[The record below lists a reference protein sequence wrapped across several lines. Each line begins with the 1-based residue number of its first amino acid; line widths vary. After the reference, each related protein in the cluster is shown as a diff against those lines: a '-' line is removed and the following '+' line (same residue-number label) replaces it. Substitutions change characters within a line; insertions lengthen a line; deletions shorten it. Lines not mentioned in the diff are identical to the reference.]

1 LKLEKTN
8 LEDCFILSPKV
19 FEDER
24 GTFSETFNAQK
35 FLDQTG
41 VAVAFVQDNESTSK
55 YGVVRGLHFQTGVH
69 GQTKLVRVVKG
80 SALDVVVDLR
90 KGSPSFGKSFSIV
103 LSGENKKQL
112 FVPHGFAHGFSV
124 LEDDT
129 VFSYKCDAYYNKE
142 SERGI
147 VYNDATLAID
157 WHLSSNAMIVSKKDL
172 ELPTFAAIKPE

>member
-1 LKLEKTN
+1 MAW
-8 LEDCFILSPKV
+8 CVVYIF
-19 FEDER
+19 
-24 GTFSETFNAQK
+24 
-35 FLDQTG
+35 TG
-41 VAVAFVQDNESTSK
+41 A
-55 YGVVRGLHFQTGVH
+55 H
-69 GQTKLVRVVKG
+69 GQAKLVRVVKG

-112 FVPHGFAHGFSV
+112 FVPRGFAHGFSV

-129 VFSYKCDAYYNKE
+129 VFAYKCDAYYNKE

>member
-1 LKLEKTN
+1 MKLEKTN

-24 GTFSETFNAQK
+24 GTFSETFNAKK

-41 VAVAFVQDNESTSK
+41 IAVTFVQDNQSTSK

-69 GQTKLVRVVKG
+69 GQAKLVRVVKG

-90 KGSPSFGKSFSIV
+90 KGSPSFGKSFSVV
-103 LSGENKKQL
+103 LSEENKKQL
-112 FVPHGFAHGFSV
+112 FIPRGFAHGFSA
-124 LEDDT
+124 LEDNT
-129 VFSYKCDAYYNKE
+129 VFAYKCDRYYNKQ
-142 SERGI
+142 SEQGI

-157 WHLSSNAMIVSKKDL
+157 WHLNSNDMIVSKKDL
-172 ELPTFAAIKPE
+172 ELPTFLEITK

>member
-8 LEDCFILSPKV
+8 LKDCFILTPKV

-24 GTFSETFNAQK
+24 GTFSETFNAKK

-41 VAVAFVQDNESTSK
+41 IAVTFVQDNQSASK
-55 YGVVRGLHFQTGVH
+55 YGVVRGLHFQTGDH

-80 SALDVVVDLR
+80 SVLDVVVDLR
-90 KGSPSFGKSFSIV
+90 KGSPSFGKSFSTV

-112 FVPHGFAHGFSV
+112 FVPRGFAHGFSV
-124 LEDDT
+124 LEDNT
-129 VFSYKCDAYYNKE
+129 VFAYKCDRYYNKQ
-142 SERGI
+142 SEQGI

-157 WHLSSNAMIVSKKDL
+157 WHLSSNDIIVSKKDV
-172 ELPTFAAIKPE
+172 ELPTFLEITK

>member
-1 LKLEKTN
+1 MKLEKTN

-24 GTFSETFNAQK
+24 GTFSETFNAK
-35 FLDQTG
+35 NFLDQTG
-41 VAVAFVQDNESTSK
+41 IAVTFVQDNQSTSK
-55 YGVVRGLHFQTGVH
+55 YGVVRGLHFQTGAH
-69 GQTKLVRVVKG
+69 GQAKLVRVVKG

-112 FVPHGFAHGFSV
+112 FVPRGFAHGFSV

-129 VFSYKCDAYYNKE
+129 VFAYKCDA
-142 SERGI
+142 
-147 VYNDATLAID
+147 
-157 WHLSSNAMIVSKKDL
+157 
-172 ELPTFAAIKPE
+172 

>member
-1 LKLEKTN
+1 MKLEKTN
-8 LEDCFILSPKV
+8 LEDCFILTPKG

-24 GTFSETFNAQK
+24 GTFSETFNAK
-35 FLDQTG
+35 NFLDQTG
-41 VAVAFVQDNESTSK
+41 IAVTFVQDNESVSK

-80 SALDVVVDLR
+80 SVLDVVVDLR

-112 FVPHGFAHGFSV
+112 FVPRGFAHGFSV
-124 LEDDT
+124 LEDNT
-129 VFSYKCDAYYNKE
+129 VFAYKCDGYYNKQ

-157 WHLSSNAMIVSKKDL
+157 WHLSSTAMIISKKDL
-172 ELPTFAAIKPE
+172 ELPIFAGIKPE

>member
-1 LKLEKTN
+1 MKLEKTN

-24 GTFSETFNAQK
+24 GTFSETFNAK
-35 FLDQTG
+35 NFLDQTG
-41 VAVAFVQDNESTSK
+41 IAVTFVQDNQSTSK

-112 FVPHGFAHGFSV
+112 FVPRGFAHGFSV

-129 VFSYKCDAYYNKE
+129 VFAYKCDAYYNKE

-157 WHLSSNAMIVSKKDL
+157 CHLSSNAMIISKKDL

>member
-1 LKLEKTN
+1 MKLEKTN

-24 GTFSETFNAQK
+24 GTFSETFNAK
-35 FLDQTG
+35 NFLDQTG
-41 VAVAFVQDNESTSK
+41 IAVTFVQDNESTSK

-112 FVPHGFAHGFSV
+112 FVPRGFAHGFSV

-172 ELPTFAAIKPE
+172 ELPTFTAIKPE

>member
-8 LEDCFILSPKV
+8 LEDCFILTPKV

-24 GTFSETFNAQK
+24 GTFSETFNAED
-35 FLDQTG
+35 FLKQTG
-41 VAVAFVQDNESTSK
+41 LDVAFVQDNESISK
-55 YGVVRGLHFQTGVH
+55 YGVVRGLHFQSGAH
-69 GQTKLVRVVKG
+69 GQAKLVRVVKG
-80 SALDVVVDLR
+80 RVLDVVVDLR
-90 KGSPSFGKSFSIV
+90 KGSPSFGESFSIV

-112 FVPHGFAHGFSV
+112 FVPRGFAHGFSV

-129 VFSYKCDAYYNKE
+129 VFAYKCDRCYNKQ

-157 WHLSSNAMIVSKKDL
+157 WHLSGDDMIVSKKDL
-172 ELPTFAAIKPE
+172 ELPTFLEIIK

>member
-1 LKLEKTN
+1 MKLEKTN

-24 GTFSETFNAQK
+24 GTFSETFNAQN

-41 VAVAFVQDNESTSK
+41 IAVTFVQDNQSTSK

-112 FVPHGFAHGFSV
+112 FVPRGFAHGFSV

-129 VFSYKCDAYYNKE
+129 VFAYKCDTYYNKE

-157 WHLSSNAMIVSKKDL
+157 WHLSSNAMIISKKDL

>member
-1 LKLEKTN
+1 MKLEKTN
-8 LEDCFILSPKV
+8 LEDCFILTPKG

-24 GTFSETFNAQK
+24 GTFSETFNAK
-35 FLDQTG
+35 NFLDQTG
-41 VAVAFVQDNESTSK
+41 IAVTFVQDNESVSK

-80 SALDVVVDLR
+80 SVLDVVVDLR
-90 KGSPSFGKSFSIV
+90 KESPSFGKSFSIV

-112 FVPHGFAHGFSV
+112 FVPRGFAHGFSV
-124 LEDDT
+124 LEDNT
-129 VFSYKCDAYYNKE
+129 VFAYKCDGYYNKQ

-157 WHLSSNAMIVSKKDL
+157 WHLSSTAMIISKKDL
-172 ELPTFAAIKPE
+172 ELPTFAGIKPE

>member
-1 LKLEKTN
+1 MKLEKTN
-8 LEDCFILSPKV
+8 LKDCFILTPKG

-24 GTFSETFNAQK
+24 GTFSETFNAK
-35 FLDQTG
+35 NFLDQTG
-41 VAVAFVQDNESTSK
+41 IAVTFVQDNESVSK

-80 SALDVVVDLR
+80 SVLDVVVDLR

-112 FVPHGFAHGFSV
+112 FVPRGFAHGFSV
-124 LEDDT
+124 LEDNT
-129 VFSYKCDAYYNKE
+129 VFAYKCDGYYNKQ

-157 WHLSSNAMIVSKKDL
+157 WHLSSTAMIISKKDL
-172 ELPTFAAIKPE
+172 ELPTFAGIKPE

>member
-1 LKLEKTN
+1 MKLEKTN
-8 LEDCFILSPKV
+8 LKDCFILTPKG

-24 GTFSETFNAQK
+24 GTFSETFNAK
-35 FLDQTG
+35 NFLDQTG
-41 VAVAFVQDNESTSK
+41 IAVTFVQDNESVSK

-80 SALDVVVDLR
+80 SVLDVVVDLR

-112 FVPHGFAHGFSV
+112 FVPRGFAHGFSV
-124 LEDDT
+124 LEDNT
-129 VFSYKCDAYYNKE
+129 VFAYKCDGYYNKQ

-147 VYNDATLAID
+147 IYNDATLAID
-157 WHLSSNAMIVSKKDL
+157 WHLSSTAMIISKKDL
-172 ELPTFAAIKPE
+172 ELPTFAGIKPE

>member
-1 LKLEKTN
+1 MKLEKTN
-8 LEDCFILSPKV
+8 LEDCFILTPKV

-24 GTFSETFNAQK
+24 GTFRETFNAK
-35 FLDQTG
+35 NFFDQTG
-41 VAVAFVQDNESTSK
+41 VAVTFVQDNESVSK

-80 SALDVVVDLR
+80 SVLDVVVDLR
-90 KGSPSFGKSFSIV
+90 KGSLSFGKSFSVV

-112 FVPHGFAHGFSV
+112 FIPRGFAHGFSV
-124 LEDDT
+124 LEDNT
-129 VFSYKCDAYYNKE
+129 VFAYKCDRYYNKQ
-142 SERGI
+142 SEQGI

-157 WHLSSNAMIVSKKDL
+157 WHLNCNDMIVSKKDL

>member
-1 LKLEKTN
+1 MKLEKTN
-8 LEDCFILSPKV
+8 LEDCFILTPKV

-24 GTFSETFNAQK
+24 GTFSETFNAKK

-41 VAVAFVQDNESTSK
+41 ITITFVQDNQSVSK

-80 SALDVVVDLR
+80 SVLDVVVDLR
-90 KGSPSFGKSFSIV
+90 KGSPSFGKSFSTV

-112 FVPHGFAHGFSV
+112 FVPRGFAHGFSV
-124 LEDDT
+124 LEDNT
-129 VFSYKCDAYYNKE
+129 VFAYKCDGYYNKQ

-157 WHLSSNAMIVSKKDL
+157 WHLSSTAMIISKKDL
-172 ELPTFAAIKPE
+172 ELPTFAGIKPE

>member
-1 LKLEKTN
+1 MKLEKTN
-8 LEDCFILSPKV
+8 LEDCFILTPKV

-24 GTFSETFNAQK
+24 GTFSETFNAKK

-41 VAVAFVQDNESTSK
+41 IAVTFVQDNQSVSK

-80 SALDVVVDLR
+80 SVLDVVVDLR
-90 KGSPSFGKSFSIV
+90 KGSPSFGKSFSTV

-112 FVPHGFAHGFSV
+112 FVPRGFAHGFSV
-124 LEDDT
+124 LEDNT
-129 VFSYKCDAYYNKE
+129 VFAYKCDGYYNKQ

-157 WHLSSNAMIVSKKDL
+157 WHLSSTAMILSL
-172 ELPTFAAIKPE
+172 IHI

>member
-1 LKLEKTN
+1 MKLEKTN
-8 LEDCFILSPKV
+8 LEDCFILTPKG

-24 GTFSETFNAQK
+24 GTFSETFNAK
-35 FLDQTG
+35 NFLDQTG
-41 VAVAFVQDNESTSK
+41 IAVTFVQDNESVSK

-80 SALDVVVDLR
+80 SVLDVVVDLR

-112 FVPHGFAHGFSV
+112 FVPRGFAHGFSV
-124 LEDDT
+124 LEDNT
-129 VFSYKCDAYYNKE
+129 VFAYKCDGYYNKQ

-147 VYNDATLAID
+147 IYNDATLAID
-157 WHLSSNAMIVSKKDL
+157 WHLSSTAMIISKKDL
-172 ELPTFAAIKPE
+172 ELPTFAGIKPE

>member
-1 LKLEKTN
+1 MKLEKTN
-8 LEDCFILSPKV
+8 LKDCFILTPNG

-24 GTFSETFNAQK
+24 GTFSETFNAK
-35 FLDQTG
+35 NFLDQTG
-41 VAVAFVQDNESTSK
+41 IAVTFVQDNESVSK

-80 SALDVVVDLR
+80 SVLDVVVDLR

-112 FVPHGFAHGFSV
+112 FVPRGFAHGFSV
-124 LEDDT
+124 LEDNT
-129 VFSYKCDAYYNKE
+129 VFAYKCDGYYNKQ

-157 WHLSSNAMIVSKKDL
+157 WHLSSTAMIISKKDL
-172 ELPTFAAIKPE
+172 ELPTFAGIKPE

>member
-1 LKLEKTN
+1 M
-8 LEDCFILSPKV
+8 
-19 FEDER
+19 
-24 GTFSETFNAQK
+24 
-35 FLDQTG
+35 
-41 VAVAFVQDNESTSK
+41 QDNESVSK

-80 SALDVVVDLR
+80 SVLDVVVDLR

-112 FVPHGFAHGFSV
+112 FVPRGFAHGFSV
-124 LEDDT
+124 LEDNT
-129 VFSYKCDAYYNKE
+129 VFAYKCDGYYNKQ

-157 WHLSSNAMIVSKKDL
+157 WHLSSTAMIISKKDL
-172 ELPTFAAIKPE
+172 ELPTFAGIKPE

>member
-1 LKLEKTN
+1 MKLEKTN
-8 LEDCFILSPKV
+8 LEDCFILTPKV

-24 GTFSETFNAQK
+24 GTFSETFNAKK

-41 VAVAFVQDNESTSK
+41 ITITFVQDNQSVSK

-80 SALDVVVDLR
+80 SVLDVVVDLR
-90 KGSPSFGKSFSIV
+90 KGSPSFGKSFSTV

-112 FVPHGFAHGFSV
+112 FVPRGFAHGFSV
-124 LEDDT
+124 LEDNT
-129 VFSYKCDAYYNKE
+129 VFAYKCDGYYNKQ

-157 WHLSSNAMIVSKKDL
+157 WHLSSTAMIISKKDL
-172 ELPTFAAIKPE
+172 ELPTFLEITK

>member
-1 LKLEKTN
+1 MKLEKTN
-8 LEDCFILSPKV
+8 LEDCFILTPKV
-19 FEDER
+19 LEDER
-24 GTFSETFNAQK
+24 GTFSETFNAKK
-35 FLDQTG
+35 FLEQTG
-41 VAVAFVQDNESTSK
+41 VAITFMQDNESNSK

-69 GQTKLVRVVKG
+69 GQTKLVRVVRG
-80 SALDVVVDLR
+80 SVLDVVVDLR

-112 FVPHGFAHGFSV
+112 FVPRGFAHGFSV

-129 VFSYKCDAYYNKE
+129 VFAYKCDAYYNKE

-157 WHLSSNAMIVSKKDL
+157 WHLSSTAMIISKKDL
-172 ELPTFAAIKPE
+172 ELPTFAGIKPE

>member
-1 LKLEKTN
+1 MKLEKTN

-24 GTFSETFNAQK
+24 GTFSETFNAK
-35 FLDQTG
+35 NFLDQTG
-41 VAVAFVQDNESTSK
+41 IAVTFVQDNQSTSK

-112 FVPHGFAHGFSV
+112 FVPRGFAHGFSV

-157 WHLSSNAMIVSKKDL
+157 WHLSSNAMIISKKDL

>member
-1 LKLEKTN
+1 MKLEKTN
-8 LEDCFILSPKV
+8 LKDCFILTPKV

-24 GTFSETFNAQK
+24 GTFSETFNAKK

-41 VAVAFVQDNESTSK
+41 IPVTFVQDNQSVSK
-55 YGVVRGLHFQTGVH
+55 YGVVRGLHFQTGDH

-80 SALDVVVDLR
+80 SVLDVVVDLR
-90 KGSPSFGKSFSIV
+90 KGSPSFGKSFSTV

-124 LEDDT
+124 LEDNT
-129 VFSYKCDAYYNKE
+129 VFAYKCDRYYNKQ
-142 SERGI
+142 SEQGI

-157 WHLSSNAMIVSKKDL
+157 WHLSSNDIIVSKKDV
-172 ELPTFAAIKPE
+172 ELPTFLEITK

>member
-1 LKLEKTN
+1 MKLEKTN
-8 LEDCFILSPKV
+8 LEDCFILTPKV

-24 GTFSETFNAQK
+24 GTFSETFNAKK

-41 VAVAFVQDNESTSK
+41 IAITFVQDNQSVSK

-80 SALDVVVDLR
+80 SVLDVVVDLR

-112 FVPHGFAHGFSV
+112 FVPRGFAHGFSV
-124 LEDDT
+124 LEDNT
-129 VFSYKCDAYYNKE
+129 VFAYKCDGYYNKQ

-157 WHLSSNAMIVSKKDL
+157 WHLSSTAMIISKKDL
-172 ELPTFAAIKPE
+172 ELPTFAGIKPE